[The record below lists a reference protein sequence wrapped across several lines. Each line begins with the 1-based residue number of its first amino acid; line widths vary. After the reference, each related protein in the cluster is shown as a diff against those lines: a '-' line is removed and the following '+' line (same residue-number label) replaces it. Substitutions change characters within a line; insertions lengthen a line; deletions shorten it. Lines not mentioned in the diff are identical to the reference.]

1 LTTSRNPTIYQGCFG
16 FPPTV
21 SGKTYMIVA
30 VPKETYPEEKRI
42 ALIPPTVPTLTKAGL
57 EVVIEAGAGEGANI
71 RDEDFEAQGARVEPD
86 RHQLL
91 SQADIVLMVR
101 GPGSDPDFPAAD
113 LDALKEG
120 AALIALL
127 EPLAEPATMKELAGR
142 KLTVFAMELMPRT
155 TRAQSMDALSSM
167 ATIAG
172 YKAVLAAADASPKI
186 FPMLMTAAGTI
197 TPARVFVLGA
207 GVAGLQAI
215 ATARRLG
222 AVVEAFDIRPAVKE
236 EVESLGAKFVQLELD
251 TEEAQ
256 DSGGYAATQSED
268 FYRRQQELMAER
280 IKDSDVV
287 ITTAAVPGKKSPVL
301 IPEEVVAGMRVGSV
315 IVDLAAEKGGNCA
328 VTQPGKKIV
337 HQGVIVIGPIN
348 LSAEVPVHA
357 SQMYAKNIST
367 FLLHVIKEGKLDL
380 DMEDEIIKGAL
391 VSYEGRLVHEAV
403 LGALEKEE

>member
-1 LTTSRNPTIYQGCFG
+1 
-16 FPPTV
+16 
-21 SGKTYMIVA
+21 MIVA
-30 VPKETYPEEKRI
+30 VPKETFPGEKRI
-42 ALIPPTVPTLTKAGL
+42 ALNSQTVPALTKAGL
-57 EVVIEAGAGEGANI
+57 EVIVEAGAGEGANI
-71 RDEDFEAQGARVEPD
+71 KDADFEAQGARVEPD
-86 RHQLL
+86 RHRLL

-120 AALIALL
+120 ATLIAFL
-127 EPLAEPATMKELAGR
+127 EPLAEPVIMKELAAR
-142 KLTVFAMELMPRT
+142 KLTVFSMELMPRT

-172 YKAVLAAADASPKI
+172 YKAVLAAADASPKL
-186 FPMLMTAAGTI
+186 FPMFMTAAGTI

-236 EVESLGAKFVQLELD
+236 EVESLGAKFVQLELEA
-251 TEEAQ
+251 EEAQ
-256 DSGGYAATQSED
+256 DSGGYATAQSED

-280 IKDSDVV
+280 IKNSDVV

-301 IPEEVVAGMRVGSV
+301 ISEEVVAGMRTGSV
-315 IVDLAAEKGGNCA
+315 IIDLAAEKGGNCA
-328 VTQPGKKIV
+328 VTKAGEKIV
-337 HQGVIVIGPIN
+337 HQGVIVIGPVN

-367 FLLHVIKEGKLDL
+367 FLLHMIKEGKLDL
-380 DMEDEIIKGAL
+380 DMEDEITKGAMVAHGGQL
-391 VSYEGRLVHEAV
+391 LHEAV
-403 LGALEKEE
+403 LSALEKEE

>member
-1 LTTSRNPTIYQGCFG
+1 
-16 FPPTV
+16 
-21 SGKTYMIVA
+21 
-30 VPKETYPEEKRI
+30 
-42 ALIPPTVPTLTKAGL
+42 
-57 EVVIEAGAGEGANI
+57 
-71 RDEDFEAQGARVEPD
+71 
-86 RHQLL
+86 
-91 SQADIVLMVR
+91 
-101 GPGSDPDFPAAD
+101 
-113 LDALKEG
+113 
-120 AALIALL
+120 
-127 EPLAEPATMKELAGR
+127 MKELAGR

>member
-1 LTTSRNPTIYQGCFG
+1 
-16 FPPTV
+16 
-21 SGKTYMIVA
+21 MIVA
-30 VPKETYPEEKRI
+30 VPKETFPGEKRI
-42 ALIPPTVPTLTKAGL
+42 ALNSQTVPALTKAGL
-57 EVVIEAGAGEGANI
+57 EVIVEAGAGEGANI
-71 RDEDFEAQGARVEPD
+71 KDADFEAQGARVEPD
-86 RHQLL
+86 RQRLL

-101 GPGSDPDFPAAD
+101 GPGSHPDFPAAD

-120 AALIALL
+120 ATLIAFL
-127 EPLAEPATMKELAGR
+127 EPLAEPAVMKELAAR
-142 KLTVFAMELMPRT
+142 KLTVFSMELMPRT

-172 YKAVLAAADASPKI
+172 YKAVLAAADASPKL
-186 FPMLMTAAGTI
+186 FPMFMTAAGTI

-236 EVESLGAKFVQLELD
+236 EVESLGAKFVQLELE

-256 DSGGYAATQSED
+256 DAGGYATAQSED

-280 IKDSDVV
+280 IKNSDVV

-301 IPEEVVAGMRVGSV
+301 ISEEVVAGMRTGSV
-315 IVDLAAEKGGNCA
+315 IIDLAAEKGGNCA
-328 VTQPGKKIV
+328 VTKPGEKIV
-337 HQGVIVIGPIN
+337 HQGVIVIGPVN
-348 LSAEVPVHA
+348 LPAEVPVHA

-367 FLLHVIKEGKLDL
+367 FLLHMIKEGKLEL
-380 DMEDEIIKGAL
+380 DMEDEITKGAM
-391 VSYEGRLVHEAV
+391 VAHGGQLVHEAV
-403 LGALEKEE
+403 LSALEKEK

>member
-1 LTTSRNPTIYQGCFG
+1 
-16 FPPTV
+16 
-21 SGKTYMIVA
+21 MIVA
-30 VPKETYPEEKRI
+30 VPKETFPGEKRI
-42 ALIPPTVPTLTKAGL
+42 ALNPQTVPALAKAGL
-57 EVVIEAGAGEGANI
+57 EVIVEAGAGEGANI
-71 RDEDFEAQGARVEPD
+71 KDADFEAQGARVEPD
-86 RHQLL
+86 RHRLL

-101 GPGSDPDFPAAD
+101 GPGSHPDFPAAD

-120 AALIALL
+120 ATLIAFL
-127 EPLAEPATMKELAGR
+127 EPLAEPAAMRELAAR
-142 KLTVFAMELMPRT
+142 KLTVFSMELMPRT

-172 YKAVLAAADASPKI
+172 YKAVLAAADASPKL
-186 FPMLMTAAGTI
+186 FPMFMTAAGTI

-236 EVESLGAKFVQLELD
+236 EVESLGAKFVQLELE

-256 DSGGYAATQSED
+256 DSGGYATAQSED

-280 IKDSDVV
+280 IKNSDVV

-301 IPEEVVAGMRVGSV
+301 ISEEVVAGMRPGSV
-315 IVDLAAEKGGNCA
+315 IIDLAAEKGGNCA
-328 VTQPGKKIV
+328 VTKPGEKIV

-367 FLLHVIKEGKLDL
+367 FLLHMIKEGKLDL
-380 DMEDEIIKGAL
+380 DMEDEITKGAM
-391 VSYEGRLVHEAV
+391 VAHGGQLVHEAV
-403 LGALEKEE
+403 LSALEKEE

>member
-1 LTTSRNPTIYQGCFG
+1 
-16 FPPTV
+16 
-21 SGKTYMIVA
+21 MIVA
-30 VPKETYPEEKRI
+30 VPKETFPGEKRI
-42 ALIPPTVPTLTKAGL
+42 ALNSQTVPALTKAGL
-57 EVVIEAGAGEGANI
+57 EVIVEAGAGEGANI
-71 RDEDFEAQGARVEPD
+71 KDADFEAQGARVEPD
-86 RHQLL
+86 RHRLL

-101 GPGSDPDFPAAD
+101 GPGSHPDFPAAD

-120 AALIALL
+120 ATLIAFL
-127 EPLAEPATMKELAGR
+127 EPLAEPAVMKELAAR
-142 KLTVFAMELMPRT
+142 KLTVFSMELMPRT

-172 YKAVLAAADASPKI
+172 YKAVLAAADASPKL
-186 FPMLMTAAGTI
+186 FPMFMTAAGTI

-236 EVESLGAKFVQLELD
+236 EVESLGAKFVQLELE

-256 DSGGYAATQSED
+256 DAGGYATAQSED

-280 IKDSDVV
+280 IKNSDVV

-301 IPEEVVAGMRVGSV
+301 ISEEVVAGMRTGSV
-315 IVDLAAEKGGNCA
+315 IIDLAAEKGGNCA
-328 VTQPGKKIV
+328 VTKPGEKIV
-337 HQGVIVIGPIN
+337 HQGVIVIGPVN
-348 LSAEVPVHA
+348 LPAEVPVHA

-367 FLLHVIKEGKLDL
+367 FLLHMIKEGKLEL
-380 DMEDEIIKGAL
+380 DMEDEITKGAM
-391 VSYEGRLVHEAV
+391 VAHGGQLVHEAV
-403 LGALEKEE
+403 LSALEKEK

>member
-1 LTTSRNPTIYQGCFG
+1 
-16 FPPTV
+16 
-21 SGKTYMIVA
+21 MIIA

-42 ALIPPTVPTLTKAGL
+42 ALIPQAIPALTKVGL
-57 EVVIEAGAGEGANI
+57 EVVVEAGAGEGAYI
-71 RDEDFEAQGARVEPD
+71 KDEDLEAQGARVEQD
-86 RHQLL
+86 RQLLL
-91 SQADIVLMVR
+91 SQADVVLMVR
-101 GPGSDPDFPAAD
+101 GPGSHADFPATD
-113 LDALKEG
+113 LDVLREG
-120 AALIALL
+120 TVLIAFL
-127 EPLAEPATMKELAGR
+127 EPLAAPVTMKELADR

-172 YKAVLAAADASPKI
+172 YKAVLAAADASPKL
-186 FPMLMTAAGTI
+186 FPMFMTAAGTI

-222 AVVEAFDIRPAVKE
+222 AVVEAFDIRPIVKE
-236 EVESLGAKFVQLELD
+236 EVESLGAKFVQLEME

-256 DSGGYAATQSED
+256 DSGGYATAQSDD
-268 FYRRQQELMAER
+268 FYQRQQELMAER
-280 IKDSDVV
+280 IKASDVV

-301 IPEEVVAGMRVGSV
+301 ISEEVVAGMKPGSV

-328 VTQPGKKIV
+328 VTKLGEKIV
-337 HQGVIVIGPIN
+337 HKGVTVIGPDN

-367 FLLHVIKEGKLDL
+367 FLLNMIKEGKLDL
-380 DMEDEIIKGAL
+380 NMEDEITKGAM
-391 VSYEGRLVHEAV
+391 VSHGGQLVHDAV
-403 LGALEKEE
+403 ISALEKEEA